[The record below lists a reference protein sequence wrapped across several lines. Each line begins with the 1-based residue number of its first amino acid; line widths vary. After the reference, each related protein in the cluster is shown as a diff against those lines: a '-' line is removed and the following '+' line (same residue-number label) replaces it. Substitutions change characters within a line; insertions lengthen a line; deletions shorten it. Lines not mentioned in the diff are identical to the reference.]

1 MQILSSEEMKE
12 AEKKAIESYISS
24 LLLMESAAEKVVKIA
39 EREIEDIENKRVVVV
54 CGDGNNGG
62 DGFAVAR
69 KLFNLSKKV
78 DVLFCGNSA
87 KLSSDGAINFEIAKN
102 MGIKFIEEPDFK
114 EYDIVIDAIFGT
126 GVSRTIEGKVKEII
140 EKINSAEK
148 FVIAVDIPSGIICD
162 TGEVA
167 GTAVKADVTVT
178 FHRAKPA
185 HYLYPGREM
194 SGTIYVEDIGIK
206 EEFSLNGYKREV
218 ILKQDILIK
227 NRKKEL
233 NKMSGGRVMV
243 IAGKSGYSGAAY
255 LCSQAAVR
263 SGAGIV
269 YLVIPD
275 SISGIIESKSTE
287 TVKIAVKSTKSGGI
301 AAENSEKIIELIK
314 KLKIDSIV
322 IGPGLGREEDI
333 EKIVADVLMQT
344 ETAVI
349 ADADALYFIK
359 EGSVLLQRESLIITP
374 HEGEFER
381 VTGRAVGSRITA
393 AESFAKENGAVLILK
408 GADTIIAGKG
418 FTYINSSGNPGMA
431 KAGMGDVLAGLLGGV
446 VARGYGIE
454 ESCKTA
460 VYIHGYAADIA
471 ALEKSEESLIPED
484 VIEYLGKAFL
494 GLGREQ

>member
-1 MQILSSEEMKE
+1 MQILSLSEMKK
-12 AEKKAIESYISS
+12 AENKAIKSYIPS

-39 EREIEDIENKRVVVV
+39 ERQIEDIENKRVIVV

-62 DGFAVAR
+62 DGFAIAR
-69 KLFNLSKKV
+69 KMFNLSKKV
-78 DVLFCGNSA
+78 DILFCGNRL
-87 KLSSDGAINFEIAKN
+87 KLSSDSSINLEIAEK
-102 MGIKFIEEPDFK
+102 MGIKFIEESDFK

-126 GVSRTIEGKVKEII
+126 GVSRKIEGKVKEII
-140 EKINSAEK
+140 EKVNSAEK

-167 GTAVKADVTVT
+167 GTAIKADITVT

-194 SGTIYVEDIGIK
+194 SGSVYVEDIGIK
-206 EEFSLNGYKREV
+206 EENSLNGYIREV
-218 ILKQDILIK
+218 ILKKDILIK
-227 NRKKEL
+227 KRKKEL

-243 IAGKSGYSGAAY
+243 IAGKIGYSGAAY

-269 YLVIPD
+269 YLIIPD

-287 TVKIAVKSTKSGGI
+287 TVKIAVKSTNAGGI

-333 EKIVADVLMQT
+333 EKIVSEVIMQT
-344 ETAVI
+344 DIPVI
-349 ADADALYFIK
+349 ADADALYFVK
-359 EGSVLLQRESLIITP
+359 EGSILLQRKSLIITP
-374 HEGEFER
+374 HEGEFEK
-381 VTGRAVGSRITA
+381 VTGRAAKIRITA
-393 AESFAKENGAVLILK
+393 AENFAKENEAVLILK

-446 VARGYGIE
+446 AARGYSIE